1 MNFRNALEKDS
12 TELSFLINSA
22 YRGDSARAGWTFES
36 DLVGGE
42 RTNPDEI
49 TKIVKKS
56 DEFYLVAESE
66 NKIVGCVFVR
76 VKEDA
81 YFIGMLTVSPTL
93 QNAGIGA
100 KLLHEVEGRAR
111 AAHKRYTRLDVIHV
125 RAELIAWYERK
136 GYEKTGASEPFP
148 SQYPAKLPDLRLIEM
163 KKTL

>member
-1 MNFRNALEKDS
+1 MNFRIALESDAI
-12 TELSFLINSA
+12 ELSSLINSA

-42 RTNPDEI
+42 RTNPEEI
-49 TKIVKKS
+49 SSIVRKS
-56 DEFYLVAESE
+56 DEMYLLAESE
-66 NKIVGCVFVR
+66 NKIIGCVFV
-76 VKEDA
+76 KIYEDA

-100 KLLHEVEGRAR
+100 KLLQEVETRAR
-111 AAHKRYTRLDVIHV
+111 TAGKKFTRLDVIHV

-136 GYEKTGASEPFP
+136 GYVKTGHSEPFP
-148 SQYPAKLPDLRLIEM
+148 SQYPAKLPDLRLLEM